1 MLPAKNN
8 FFLSLKNCIFKKI
21 TASPDMHP
29 DNKYIEAIKNNATQ
43 LIEEMYFNHAP
54 KIERMVLQNNG
65 STDDAADI
73 FQEAMIDLY
82 HKAHT
87 GFILTCPLDAFLY
100 VICKNRWISRLNK
113 KQRSGV
119 TFMDTDGYN
128 NMGEDVFKN
137 SETLQL
143 QDAKKKLLDSKF
155 TALGDSCK
163 ELLGF
168 CISGKGLAE
177 IANLM
182 NTTYGYIRKKK
193 SDCMGKLVALVKT
206 SPEYKL
212 LLG

>member
-1 MLPAKNN
+1 
-8 FFLSLKNCIFKKI
+8 
-21 TASPDMHP
+21 MHP
-29 DNKYIEAIKNNATQ
+29 DNKYIEAIKNNTTQ
-43 LIEEMYFNHAP
+43 LIEEMYRNHAP

-65 STDDAADI
+65 SVDDAADI

-82 HKAHT
+82 HKAHA
-87 GFILTCPLDAFLY
+87 GFMLTCPLDAFLY

-128 NMGEDVFKN
+128 NIGEDVFKN
-137 SETLQL
+137 TEALQL

-168 CISGKGLAE
+168 CISGKGLEEVAK
-177 IANLM
+177 LM

-193 SDCMGKLVALVKT
+193 SDCMSKLVALVKT